1 MSGRQPRKIS
11 GRESSSWPWMGVS
24 CHLAHAL
31 DSGGELG
38 AAACRCIPRHAGPA
52 AGAGWAGPW
61 RLRRRQ

>member
-1 MSGRQPRKIS
+1 
-11 GRESSSWPWMGVS
+11 MGVS

-61 RLRRRQ
+61 RLRPRQGYSKCQNDRFAATATL